1 MIHSRV
7 FEGHEQVVGFMKEY
21 GLRPADVNIV
31 CVELRGCSSQRTS
44 FTSDGSHTLEMN
56 VVKFV
61 VFYDDSDCWK
71 SAIPKKDTVK
81 FWVLEKVIFSVKF
94 AKI

>member
-1 MIHSRV
+1 MIQSKE
-7 FEGHEQVVGFMKEY
+7 FEEIAQIVGFMTEY

-44 FTSDGSHTLEMN
+44 FASDGSHTLEMN

-71 SAIPKKDTVK
+71 SAIPKK
-81 FWVLEKVIFSVKF
+81 
-94 AKI
+94 